1 MYLHMLLTF
10 SAILGTFSNYLKKPQ
25 FSVRISFPSSK
36 NCATPRKGSVVGRQ
50 AATEEEASLTK

>member
-1 MYLHMLLTF
+1 MLLTF
-10 SAILGTFSNYLKKPQ
+10 SAILGTFSNYLKKKTQ

-50 AATEEEASLTK
+50 AADEEEASLTI